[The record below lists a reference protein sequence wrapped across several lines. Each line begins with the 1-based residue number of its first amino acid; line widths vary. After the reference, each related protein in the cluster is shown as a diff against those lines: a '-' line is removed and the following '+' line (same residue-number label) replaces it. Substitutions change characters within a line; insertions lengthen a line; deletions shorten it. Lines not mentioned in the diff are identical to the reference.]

1 MRIIHNLDEM
11 TETARG
17 WLAGGSVGFVPTMG
31 SLHQGHISL
40 VQAAH
45 QECEISVA
53 SIFVNPI
60 QFEESDDLLRY
71 PRDLTR
77 DLQLL
82 STTNIDVVFI
92 PRTEDIYPAGFS
104 TFVMP
109 TSPLWAVQP
118 AKGTGSRIYAR
129 GVATII
135 TKLFQLVRPDIAYFG
150 RKNAQQIVI
159 VRQVVRDLNID
170 VGLRILP
177 TVRESDGL
185 ALGSRNHF
193 LTQPERQAASVLYR
207 ALLAGKALVDGN
219 VRNCAEI
226 EKAMTDL
233 VVTEPLVNLDYVK
246 VCHSDTLSSVDTIV
260 PGTMLMIAA
269 HIGKVHFIDNI
280 IWRGGTNWLL

>member
-45 QECEISVA
+45 QECEIGVA
-53 SIFVNPI
+53 SIFVNPL

-71 PRDLTR
+71 PRDLSR

-92 PRTEDIYPAGFS
+92 PRTEDIYSAGFS

-135 TKLFQLVRPDIAYFG
+135 TKLFQLVRPDIAYFA
-150 RKNAQQIVI
+150 RKNAQQIAI

-226 EKAMTDL
+226 EKAMMDL

>member
-1 MRIIHNLDEM
+1 
-11 TETARG
+11 
-17 WLAGGSVGFVPTMG
+17 
-31 SLHQGHISL
+31 
-40 VQAAH
+40 
-45 QECEISVA
+45 
-53 SIFVNPI
+53 
-60 QFEESDDLLRY
+60 
-71 PRDLTR
+71 
-77 DLQLL
+77 
-82 STTNIDVVFI
+82 
-92 PRTEDIYPAGFS
+92 
-104 TFVMP
+104 MP
-109 TSPLWAVQP
+109 TRSLWAVQS
-118 AKGTGSRIYAR
+118 AKGTGSRVYAR

-150 RKNAQQIVI
+150 RKNAQQIAI

-226 EKAMTDL
+226 EKAMMDL

>member
-53 SIFVNPI
+53 SIFVNPL

-71 PRDLTR
+71 PRDLSR

-82 STTNIDVVFI
+82 SATNVDVVFI

-104 TFVMP
+104 TYVMP
-109 TSPLWAVQP
+109 TRSLWAVQP

-129 GVATII
+129 GVATIM
-135 TKLFQLVRPDIAYFG
+135 TKFLQLVRPDIAYFG
-150 RKNAQQIVI
+150 RKNAQQIAI

-207 ALLAGKALVDGN
+207 ALLAGKALVDRN

-226 EKAMTDL
+226 EKAMMDL

>member
-71 PRDLTR
+71 PRDLSR

-150 RKNAQQIVI
+150 RKNAQQITI

-226 EKAMTDL
+226 EKAMMDL

>member
-45 QECEISVA
+45 QECEISVT

-71 PRDLTR
+71 PRDLSR

-150 RKNAQQIVI
+150 RKNAQQITI

-226 EKAMTDL
+226 EKAMMDL

>member
-53 SIFVNPI
+53 SIFVNPL

-71 PRDLTR
+71 PRDLSR

-150 RKNAQQIVI
+150 RKNAQQIAI

-226 EKAMTDL
+226 EKAMMDL

-269 HIGKVHFIDNI
+269 YIGKVHFIDNI

>member
-31 SLHQGHISL
+31 FLHQGHKTL

-53 SIFVNPI
+53 SIFVNPV
-60 QFEESDDLLRY
+60 QFEESEDLIRY
-71 PRDLTR
+71 PRDLSR

-82 STTNIDVVFI
+82 STTSVDVVFV
-92 PRTEDIYPAGFS
+92 PRAEEIYPAGFS

-109 TSPLWAVQP
+109 TSSPWAVQS
-118 AKGTGSRIYAR
+118 AKGAGSWIYAR

-135 TKLFQLVRPDIAYFG
+135 TKLFQLVRPDVAYFG
-150 RKNAQQIVI
+150 QKNAQQIAI

-193 LTQPERQAASVLYR
+193 LTQLERRAARVLYR

-219 VRNCAEI
+219 VRNPAEI
-226 EKAMTDL
+226 EKAMIDL
-233 VVTEPLVNLDYVK
+233 VVTEPVVNLDYVK
-246 VCHSDTLSSVDTIV
+246 VCHSDTLSAVDTIL
-260 PGTMLMIAA
+260 PGTMFMIAA

>member
-45 QECEISVA
+45 QECEIGVA
-53 SIFVNPI
+53 SIFVNPL

-71 PRDLTR
+71 PRDLSR

-135 TKLFQLVRPDIAYFG
+135 TKLFQLVRPDIAYFA
-150 RKNAQQIVI
+150 RKNAQQIAI

-226 EKAMTDL
+226 EKAMMDL

>member
-71 PRDLTR
+71 PRDLSR

-118 AKGTGSRIYAR
+118 AKGTRSRIYAR

-150 RKNAQQIVI
+150 RKNAQQIAI

-193 LTQPERQAASVLYR
+193 LTQRERQAASVLYR

-226 EKAMTDL
+226 EKAMMDL

>member
-53 SIFVNPI
+53 SIFVNPL

-71 PRDLTR
+71 PRDLSR

-150 RKNAQQIVI
+150 RKNAQQIAI

-226 EKAMTDL
+226 EKAMIDL
-233 VVTEPLVNLDYVK
+233 VMTEPLVTLDYVK
-246 VCHSDTLSSVDTIV
+246 VCHSDTLSAVDTIV

>member
-53 SIFVNPI
+53 SIFVNPL

-71 PRDLTR
+71 PRDLSR

-92 PRTEDIYPAGFS
+92 PRTEDIYSAGFS

-150 RKNAQQIVI
+150 RKNAQQIAI

-226 EKAMTDL
+226 EKAMMDL

>member
-31 SLHQGHISL
+31 FLHQGHKTL

-53 SIFVNPI
+53 SIFVNPV
-60 QFEESDDLLRY
+60 QFEGSEDLIRY
-71 PRDLTR
+71 PRDLSK

-82 STTNIDVVFI
+82 STTSVDVVFV
-92 PRTEDIYPAGFS
+92 PRAEDIYPAGFS
-104 TFVMP
+104 TYVMP
-109 TSPLWAVQP
+109 TSSPWAVQS
-118 AKGTGSRIYAR
+118 AKGAGSWIYAR

-150 RKNAQQIVI
+150 QKNAQQIAI

-170 VGLRILP
+170 VSIRILP
-177 TVRESDGL
+177 TIRESDGL

-193 LTQPERQAASVLYR
+193 LTQLERWAASVLYR

-219 VRNCAEI
+219 VRNPAEI
-226 EKAMTDL
+226 EKAMIDL
-233 VVTEPLVNLDYVK
+233 VVTEPVINLDYVK
-246 VCHSDTLSSVDTIV
+246 VCDSDTLSAVDTIL

>member
-53 SIFVNPI
+53 SIFVNPL

-71 PRDLTR
+71 PRDLSR

-104 TFVMP
+104 TYVMP

-150 RKNAQQIVI
+150 RKNAQQITI

-207 ALLAGKALVDGN
+207 ALLAGKALVDVN

-226 EKAMTDL
+226 EKAMMDL

-269 HIGKVHFIDNI
+269 YIGKVHFIDNI

>member
-53 SIFVNPI
+53 SIFVNPL

-71 PRDLTR
+71 PRDLSR

-150 RKNAQQIVI
+150 RKNAQQIAI

-193 LTQPERQAASVLYR
+193 LTQRERQAASVLYR

-226 EKAMTDL
+226 EKAMIDL
-233 VVTEPLVNLDYVK
+233 VMTEPLVTLDYVK
-246 VCHSDTLSSVDTIV
+246 VCHSDTLSAVDTIV

>member
-53 SIFVNPI
+53 SIFVNPL
-60 QFEESDDLLRY
+60 QFEESDDLLSY
-71 PRDLTR
+71 LRDLSR

-150 RKNAQQIVI
+150 RKNAQQITI

-226 EKAMTDL
+226 EKAMMDL

-269 HIGKVHFIDNI
+269 YIGKVHFIDNI

>member
-1 MRIIHNLDEM
+1 MRIIHNLDEI

-17 WLAGGSVGFVPTMG
+17 WLAGGSVGFVSTMG

-40 VQAAH
+40 VRAAH

-53 SIFVNPI
+53 SIFVNPL

-71 PRDLTR
+71 PRDLSR

-92 PRTEDIYPAGFS
+92 PRTEDMYPAGFS

-129 GVATII
+129 GVATSI

-207 ALLAGKALVDGN
+207 VLLAGKTLIDGN

-226 EKAMTDL
+226 EKAMMDL
-233 VVTEPLVNLDYVK
+233 VATEPLVNLDYVK

-269 HIGKVHFIDNI
+269 HIGKVHFVDNI

>member
-53 SIFVNPI
+53 SIFVNPL
-60 QFEESDDLLRY
+60 QFEESDDLLSY
-71 PRDLTR
+71 LRDLSR

-150 RKNAQQIVI
+150 RKNAQQIAI

-207 ALLAGKALVDGN
+207 ALLAGKALVDVN

-226 EKAMTDL
+226 EKAMMDL

>member
-45 QECEISVA
+45 QECEIGVA
-53 SIFVNPI
+53 SIFVNPL

-71 PRDLTR
+71 PRDLSR

-109 TSPLWAVQP
+109 TSPM
-118 AKGTGSRIYAR
+118 GSTA
-129 GVATII
+129 
-135 TKLFQLVRPDIAYFG
+135 
-150 RKNAQQIVI
+150 
-159 VRQVVRDLNID
+159 
-170 VGLRILP
+170 
-177 TVRESDGL
+177 S
-185 ALGSRNHF
+185 
-193 LTQPERQAASVLYR
+193 ERY
-207 ALLAGKALVDGN
+207 
-219 VRNCAEI
+219 
-226 EKAMTDL
+226 
-233 VVTEPLVNLDYVK
+233 
-246 VCHSDTLSSVDTIV
+246 
-260 PGTMLMIAA
+260 
-269 HIGKVHFIDNI
+269 
-280 IWRGGTNWLL
+280 W

>member
-71 PRDLTR
+71 PRDLSR

-92 PRTEDIYPAGFS
+92 PRTEDIYPTGFS
-104 TFVMP
+104 TYVMP
-109 TSPLWAVQP
+109 TSSLWAVQP
-118 AKGTGSRIYAR
+118 AKGTGSRIYTR

-150 RKNAQQIVI
+150 RKNAQQITI

-226 EKAMTDL
+226 EKAMMDL

-269 HIGKVHFIDNI
+269 HVGKVHFIDNI

>member
-1 MRIIHNLDEM
+1 MRIIHKLDEM

-31 SLHQGHISL
+31 FLHQGHKTLI
-40 VQAAH
+40 QAAH

-60 QFEESDDLLRY
+60 QFEEGENFIRY
-71 PRDLTR
+71 PRDLSR

-82 STTNIDVVFI
+82 STTSVDIVFI
-92 PRTEDIYPAGFS
+92 PRTEDIYPAGFA
-104 TFVMP
+104 TYVMP
-109 TSPLWAVQP
+109 ATSLWAVQP
-118 AKGTGSRIYAR
+118 AKGIGSQIYTR

-135 TKLFQLVRPDIAYFG
+135 TKLLQLVRPDIAYFG
-150 RKNAQQIVI
+150 QKNAQQIAI

-185 ALGSRNHF
+185 ALGSRNHL
-193 LTQPERQAASVLYR
+193 LTQPERQSASVLYR

-219 VRNCAEI
+219 VRNPAEI
-226 EKAMTDL
+226 EKAMIDL
-233 VVTEPLVNLDYVK
+233 VATEPLVNLDYVK
-246 VCHSDTLSSVDTIV
+246 VCHSDTLSAVDTII

-269 HIGKVHFIDNI
+269 QIGIVHLIDNI

>member
-45 QECEISVA
+45 QECEIGVA
-53 SIFVNPI
+53 SIFVNPL
-60 QFEESDDLLRY
+60 QFEESDDLLSY
-71 PRDLTR
+71 LRDLSR

-150 RKNAQQIVI
+150 RKNAQQIAI

-226 EKAMTDL
+226 EKAMMDL

>member
-53 SIFVNPI
+53 SIFVNPL

-71 PRDLTR
+71 PRDLSR

-150 RKNAQQIVI
+150 RKNAQQIAI

-207 ALLAGKALVDGN
+207 ALLAGKALVDVN

-226 EKAMTDL
+226 EKAMMDL